1 MATAAA
7 RTGIPQRLI
16 VVVMCFVATAV
27 CYVDRVN
34 ISVAV
39 IPMAERFHWSATT
52 KGAVLTS
59 FFVGYMAA
67 MLPCG
72 WLAARF
78 GGRRVLGLALVGWS
92 LATLATPAAA
102 FAGLPALLAVRGLM
116 GTAEAATFPAAIGLF
131 ARWLPLAE
139 RSRAVALNLGGIPV
153 GTVAGLSAA
162 GALIAAA
169 GWPAMFAVFGVAGL
183 GVAALWFAVVRDGP
197 RPHPRLDAATAAPPA
212 AVVAVPWRRLLR
224 EPACRAIVVNHFA
237 SNWVL
242 YLMLTWLPSYLHDV
256 QHLDVGKAGLAAVLP
271 WVSLFVA
278 GNAAGHLADALVA
291 PRRRA
296 ADGAQGDAGDG
307 ARRQRRRAAPRRA
320 RDRRDGGGRDAVR
333 RARRAGAGLGRLCEQ
348 PPRHRPA
355 PRGAALCP
363 DQHRRNAA
371 GDRRRLRH
379 RRAGRRDRRLRR
391 DVRPRRRRQPRRGAR
406 LADLGR
412 APTASST
419 DHSAASR
426 SAAGAGRG
434 PRTSRPGRAPVAT
447 PSRKV
452 TTPDLIVQA

>member
-72 WLAARF
+72 WLTARF

-153 GTVAGLSAA
+153 GTVVGLSAA
-162 GALIAAA
+162 GALIAEA

-183 GVAALWFAVVRDGP
+183 GVVALWFAVVRDGP
-197 RPHPRLDAATAAPPA
+197 RPHPRMDAVAAAPPA
-212 AVVAVPWRRLLR
+212 AAVAVPWRRLLR

-291 PRRRA
+291 RGVA
-296 ADGAQGDAGDG
+296 LLT
-307 ARRQRRRAAPRRA
+307 
-320 RDRRDGGGRDAVR
+320 VR
-333 RARRAGAGLGRLCEQ
+333 KAMQ
-348 PPRHRPA
+348 VT
-355 PRGAALCP
+355 ALV
-363 DQHRRNAA
+363 
-371 GDRRRLRH
+371 G
-379 RRAGRRDRRLRR
+379 
-391 DVRPRRRRQPRRGAR
+391 
-406 LADLGR
+406 
-412 APTASST
+412 
-419 DHSAASR
+419 
-426 SAAGAGRG
+426 SAAGLLLAARATGATEAVAMLCAALGALGLVSGGYASNHLDIAPRHAAPLYALTNTAG
-434 PRTSRPGRAPVAT
+434 TLPGIVGVYVTGALVDATGGYGATFVLAAAVNLGGALVWLIWARADCV
-447 PSRKV
+447 V
-452 TTPDLIVQA
+452 D